1 MDKNR
6 IEGRQGAS
14 RWHNTPKASGMPLE
28 VNTAAVRRSSVPLPG
43 EIPPPEGGGKSAEA
57 IVAGG
62 TSRGLEDAR
71 SNYETGGLNPTKG
84 RTNEEGINPATDK
97 PADDAGRRGGLE
109 SRGGGKHGA
118 PQERNMIEEILE
130 PGNLAEAWKRVKA
143 NKGAPGI
150 DGMTVGDFPAFARK
164 EWPRIA
170 EAIRKGDYRPAPVK
184 RAWIPKPD
192 GSKRPL
198 GIPTV
203 LDRVIQQAVAQ
214 VLGPLFEA
222 GFSEHSHGYRPGRS
236 AHQAVAVM
244 EESWRE
250 GRRHA
255 VECDLKSF
263 FDTVNHDR
271 LMNALREKVRCSRV
285 LGLVRRYL
293 TAGVVLPDGT
303 REATPQG
310 VPQGGPLS
318 PLLANIVLDPLDK
331 ELEARGHRFARYADD
346 FIVTVKSAKAAQR
359 VLASLVRYCEERLQ
373 LVVNRAKSRA
383 GPLKSCEF
391 LGYRLNNRA
400 KPAWTEKAQ
409 HRFKERI
416 REWER
421 SGHDGPPGP
430 PRRGERSESNHQ
442 PQPRAPGA
450 ERHRRTEPVCPR
462 LAQLL
467 QAQLHLLGGA
477 GTVGLG
483 QAAGEVVLLEAME
496 AAAHAPPSFA
506 RVGSFSRPGAY
517 GDTQPQRLLADEPEL
532 ACAHGPEQPMDGG
545 TWSPRHESNLDR
557 PSLRAESPGLIGTA
571 GYGAVCPVVWDP
583 WLAEHPSVSHGDPIL
598 PWPISGLDVL
608 QADYVSP
615 PHLFP

>member
-28 VNTAAVRRSSVPLPG
+28 VNAAAVRRSSVPLPG

-118 PQERNMIEEILE
+118 PQERTMVEEILE

-164 EWPRIA
+164 DWPRIA

-214 VLGPLFEA
+214 ALGPLFEA

-400 KPAWTEKAQ
+400 KPAWTDKAQ
-409 HRFKERI
+409 HRFKERV
-416 REWER
+416 REITSRNRGHRVQDVIDELNPYVRGWLNYYKLSSTYAEVKDLSER
-421 SGHDGPPGP
+421 V
-430 PRRGERSESNHQ
+430 RRRVRLYCWKQ
-442 PQPRAPGA
+442 WKQPRT
-450 ERHRRTEPVCPR
+450 RRR
-462 LAQLL
+462 
-467 QAQLHLLGGA
+467 HLLA
-477 GTVGLG
+477 LG
-483 QAAGEVVLLEAME
+483 VPQERVHMASRSRKGYWRMSQNELVRIALNNRWLEEQGVPDMRTIWIVL
-496 AAAHAPPSFA
+496 HFGPKA
-506 RVGSFSRPGAY
+506 RV
-517 GDTQPQRLLADEPEL
+517 
-532 ACAHGPEQPMDGG
+532 
-545 TWSPRHESNLDR
+545 
-557 PSLRAESPGLIGTA
+557 
-571 GYGAVCPVVWDP
+571 
-583 WLAEHPSVSHGDPIL
+583 
-598 PWPISGLDVL
+598 
-608 QADYVSP
+608 
-615 PHLFP
+615 